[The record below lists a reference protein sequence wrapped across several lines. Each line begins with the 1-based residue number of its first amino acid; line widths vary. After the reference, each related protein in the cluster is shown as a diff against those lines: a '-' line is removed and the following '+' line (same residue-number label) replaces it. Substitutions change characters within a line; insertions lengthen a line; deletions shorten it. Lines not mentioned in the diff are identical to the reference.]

1 MSNSLQQFA
10 ERMKREV
17 EAKIRTLKAMDGIT
31 LSVGID
37 PSAKYPDG
45 KSVAEVAYLVEYGTR
60 YMPPRPFMRNAKA
73 ENAAAWRGRL
83 RRAVERSLKTGEP
96 IAALLDPIAQKMK
109 SDVQES
115 IMAEG
120 AYRTGRLHDSVIA
133 SVGTGTGG

>member
-1 MSNSLQQFA
+1 
-10 ERMKREV
+10 
-17 EAKIRTLKAMDGIT
+17 MDGVT
-31 LSVGID
+31 LAVGID

-45 KSVAEVAYLVEYGTR
+45 KSVAEVADFVEYGTR
-60 YMPPRPFMRNAKA
+60 YMPPRPFMRNAKM
-73 ENAAAWRGRL
+73 ENEASWRGLL
-83 RRAVERSLKTGEP
+83 RRAVARSIKDETPLEPLLEP
-96 IAALLDPIAQKMK
+96 IAERMK